1 MKKLKSKWIT
11 KTPESR
17 LYQIPVPII
26 GLTGGIATGKST
38 VAEIL
43 RAQGFP
49 IIDADRLVKNVYAT
63 DEAVSFVS
71 ANFSSAVVDGKIDFK
86 KLRAEVFNDHKKQE
100 QIEQFV
106 YSKLPAE
113 FVKAYHAF
121 KDPAFVIYDVPLLF
135 EKKLDQKI
143 DVSVCVYSPRTFQL
157 DRLMKRDSIEADLAN
172 KILDKQMDIEEKKNL
187 SDLFIENVKDQHE
200 LGFNVNNLL
209 LELLE

>member
-1 MKKLKSKWIT
+1 MKKLKNKWIT

-38 VAEIL
+38 VADML
-43 RAQGFP
+43 HQQGFP

-63 DEAVSFVS
+63 DEAVLFVKTHF
-71 ANFSSAVVDGKIDFK
+71 ASAVIDDKIDFK
-86 KLRAEVFNDHKKQE
+86 KLRADVFNDPKKQE
-100 QIEQFV
+100 QIEQFI
-106 YSKLPAE
+106 YSKLPEE
-113 FVKAYHAF
+113 FVKAYHTF
-121 KDPAFVIYDVPLLF
+121 NDPAFVIYDVPLLF

-157 DRLMKRDSIEADLAN
+157 DRLMKRDQIAEDLAN

-187 SDLFIENVKDQHE
+187 SDLYIENVKTQHE
-200 LGFNVNNLL
+200 LGLYVQNFL

>member
-11 KTPESR
+11 KSSADR

-38 VAEIL
+38 VAEML
-43 RAQGFP
+43 RTAGLP
-49 IIDADRLVKNVYAT
+49 VIDADRLVKNVYQT
-63 DEAVSFVS
+63 SEAVTFVS
-71 ANFSSAVVDGKIDFK
+71 TNFNSVIADGKIDFK
-86 KLRAEVFNDHKKQE
+86 KLRAEVFSDHKKQE
-100 QIEQFV
+100 QIEQFI
-106 YSKLPAE
+106 YSKLPGE
-113 FVKAYHAF
+113 FVKAFHAF
-121 KDPAFVIYDVPLLF
+121 KDPEFVIYDVPLLF

-157 DRLMKRDSIEADLAN
+157 DRLMKRDSIEALLAN

-200 LGFNVNNLL
+200 LSLNVQNML
-209 LELLE
+209 LELFS

>member
-11 KTPESR
+11 KSSVDR

-38 VAEIL
+38 VAEML
-43 RAQGFP
+43 RNLGLP
-49 IIDADRLVKNVYAT
+49 VIDADRLVKNVYAT
-63 DEAVSFVS
+63 DEAVSFVKTH
-71 ANFSSAVVDGKIDFK
+71 FSSSVVDGKIDFK
-86 KLRAEVFNDHKKQE
+86 NLRAEVFSDHKKQE
-100 QIEQFV
+100 QIEQFI
-106 YSKLPAE
+106 YSKLPGE

-172 KILDKQMDIEEKKNL
+172 KILDKQMDIEEKKKL
-187 SDLFIENVKDQHE
+187 SDLFIENDKNQHE
-200 LGFNVNNLL
+200 LGINVQNVL
-209 LELLE
+209 LELFD

>member
-11 KTPESR
+11 KSSVDR

-38 VAEIL
+38 VAELL
-43 RAQGFP
+43 RQQGFP

-63 DEAVSFVS
+63 DEAVQFIQTHF
-71 ANFSSAVVDGKIDFK
+71 ASAVIDKKIDFK
-86 KLRAEVFNDHKKQE
+86 KLRAEVFSDPKKQE
-100 QIEQFV
+100 QIEQFI
-106 YSKLPAE
+106 YSKLPEE

-121 KDPAFVIYDVPLLF
+121 NDPAFVIYDVPLLF

-157 DRLMKRDSIEADLAN
+157 DRLMKRDSIDTELAN
-172 KILDKQMDIEEKKNL
+172 KILGKQMDIEDKKKL
-187 SDLFIENVKDQHE
+187 SDLFIENVKGQLE
-200 LGFNVNNLL
+200 LDLNVQNIL
-209 LELLE
+209 LELFD